1 MALNA
6 IIACCA
12 SIAFTDAAV
21 VNYFMVAIATTGR
34 KLPIIKNVETGKM
47 FSPENYRTMYEQTQ
61 ATVAS

>member
-21 VNYFMVAIATTGR
+21 VNYFTAAIATTC
-34 KLPIIKNVETGKM
+34 KKVPIIKNVETGKT
-47 FSPENYRTMYEQTQ
+47 FCPEDYRTMYEQTQ